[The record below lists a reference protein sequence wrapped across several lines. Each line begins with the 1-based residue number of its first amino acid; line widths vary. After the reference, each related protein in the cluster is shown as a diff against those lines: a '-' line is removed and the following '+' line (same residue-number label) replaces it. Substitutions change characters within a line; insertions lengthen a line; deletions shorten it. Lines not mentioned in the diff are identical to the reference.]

1 MIKLTSL
8 EPAGDSKL
16 ALRFS
21 DGSQGLWSAA
31 ALIARNTEL
40 TRPLADPT
48 YFRRAFIEGG
58 ALAWPNGLELS
69 APSLHRRLAEV
80 GALVRDAA

>member
-8 EPAGDSKL
+8 EPAGDSEL

-21 DGSQGLWSAA
+21 DGSRGVWSAA
-31 ALIARNTEL
+31 ALIARDTEL
-40 TRPLADPT
+40 TRPLADPAC
-48 YFRRAFIEGG
+48 FRRAFIEGG

-69 APSLHRRLAEV
+69 APSLHRRLSEA
-80 GALVRDAA
+80 GALVREAA